1 VIQALGSEENE
12 VINQRTPE
20 MVSNDNKLKTY
31 CMFCGSTVGQISD
44 RTEERVT
51 AVYDCPKCEMN
62 YCDQCSYAKEVE
74 GQVMQLC
81 LRCDS
86 RMEKV
91 A

>member
-1 VIQALGSEENE
+1 
-12 VINQRTPE
+12 
-20 MVSNDNKLKTY
+20 MVSNNNKLKAY

-74 GQVMQLC
+74 GQVVQLC